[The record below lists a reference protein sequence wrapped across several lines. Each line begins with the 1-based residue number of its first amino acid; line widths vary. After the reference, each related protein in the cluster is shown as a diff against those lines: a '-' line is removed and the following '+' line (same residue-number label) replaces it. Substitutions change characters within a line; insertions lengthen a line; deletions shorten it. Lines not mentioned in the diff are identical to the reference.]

1 MARTVAEKERQFC
14 FRMNNFL
21 RALLNNRLLKT
32 IVGTEAPKEVLD
44 KFTIED
50 FELFF
55 IEMSA
60 VMYSIKNDDKIRL
73 IVLLIG
79 GF

>member
-1 MARTVAEKERQFC
+1 MARTAAEKERQFC
-14 FRMNNFL
+14 FRMNEFL
-21 RALLNNRLLKT
+21 RNCLLKT
-32 IVGTEAPKEVLD
+32 IVGTKAPKEVLD

-50 FELFF
+50 FGLSFREG
-55 IEMSA
+55 SA
-60 VMYSIKNDDKIRL
+60 VMFSIKNEDDTIRL

>member
-1 MARTVAEKERQFC
+1 M
-14 FRMNNFL
+14 
-21 RALLNNRLLKT
+21 NNRLLKT
-32 IVGTEAPKEVLD
+32 IVGTQAPKEVLD